1 MAFVKFE
8 NYSENKIDYFI
19 NYLNDKEET
28 LRRKVQYFEKA
39 LRDTD
44 KKSFYYQSYLKNI
57 HKLNAERE
65 SIKEMLGVV
74 NKMTNQKVMPEE
86 AFNELIDNIEVVERL
101 TLCGRRNIKYYVQLL
116 QQENQKL
123 KLDLRNLVNIIKNN
137 CDSLDA
143 TVEEFDSLDRWNK

>member
-19 NYLNDKEET
+19 NYLNDKEEI

-57 HKLNAERE
+57 HKLNSKRE
-65 SIKEMLGVV
+65 FIKELLR
-74 NKMTNQKVMPEE
+74 KVS
-86 AFNELIDNIEVVERL
+86 ELE
-101 TLCGRRNIKYYVQLL
+101 
-116 QQENQKL
+116 
-123 KLDLRNLVNIIKNN
+123 
-137 CDSLDA
+137 
-143 TVEEFDSLDRWNK
+143 